1 MKDTQ
6 SGAWVREAAM
16 MLRRRRNL
24 VICHQSARS
33 AGRYRA
39 PTPTRAT
46 PIRRWIRTGL
56 LLAIVGLMALARAV
70 WSRWPPLLAGA
81 VLTAVGFILRS
92 GPGGMVLLPGLM
104 FLMGAPLIPGRAK
117 ADRMRRA
124 GLERELAAYST
135 PAQRRDLEATLD
147 QYPDDV
153 TRELRDIL
161 ASQAMA
167 ARGTRFPAVGRY

>member
-6 SGAWVREAAM
+6 SGAWVQEAAM

-24 VICHQSARS
+24 VMCNQSARS
-33 AGRYRA
+33 AGRHGAPPPARA
-39 PTPTRAT
+39 KPV
-46 PIRRWIRTGL
+46 RRWIRTGL
-56 LLAIVGLMALARAV
+56 LLTIVGLMALARAV
-70 WSRWPPLLAGA
+70 WSRWQPLLAGT
-81 VLTAVGFILRS
+81 VLTAAGLILRS

-104 FLMGAPLIPGRAK
+104 FLMGAPLIPGRSK
-117 ADRMRRA
+117 PDRMRRA

-135 PAQRRDLEATLD
+135 PAQRRDLEATFD

-161 ASQAMA
+161 ARQALA
-167 ARGTRFPAVGRY
+167 ARGHRFPAVGR